1 MALIKF
7 GGTVAQVSGSI
18 GGVVF
23 ARNKGGA
30 YARNKTSPVQPNS
43 TRQVSARTVFQA
55 AVRAWS
61 TILTP
66 GERNAWNAYASAVT
80 YTDVFGET
88 RYYSGQQRYI
98 QCYCA
103 LVNCGG
109 TATAAATA
117 PHIYTTATNVTLQSL
132 SLTQGAGV
140 ADTTVAVANSEA
152 PGDVAAG
159 DKLLISIGGPITTAK
174 NYFAGPYRY
183 AAAATYASG
192 NKYPTT
198 TTTDPWA
205 RTLASGAVL
214 PISWRVL
221 KVDNRISSAARGIFT
236 LGALVTP

>member
-7 GGTVAQVSGSI
+7 GGGIAQISGSI
-18 GGVVF
+18 GGIVY

-30 YARNKTSPVQPNS
+30 YARNKTAPVQPNS

-55 AVRAWS
+55 AVRAWT
-61 TILTP
+61 TILTG

-117 PHIYTTATNVTLQSL
+117 PHVYTAATNVTLQSL
-132 SLTQGAGV
+132 ALKQGATV
-140 ADTTVAVANSEA
+140 ADSTVAITNDEA
-152 PGDVAAG
+152 PGDVAVG
-159 DKLLISIGGPITTAK
+159 DKLLINIGGPITPAK
-174 NYFAGPYRY
+174 TYFNGPYRY
-183 AAAATYASG
+183 AAVGTYASG
-192 NKYPTT
+192 NKYPVITA
-198 TTTDPWA
+198 TDPWA
-205 RTLASGAVL
+205 RTLASGAFL

-221 KVDNRISSAARGIFT
+221 KADNRISSAARGIFV
-236 LGALVTP
+236 LGAFVTP